1 MAMSKDCVGYP
12 VATPQHQACSQ
23 LSADFDSR
31 RQRGPRTHDVERH
44 RTTPRVRRSFPAVF
58 KVPGSI
64 MTDRSVCA
72 RFEANED
79 NAFAR
84 FDAMSFT
91 ANLGLST
98 LGTLVTSSARGGPDP
113 GQCQ

>member
-1 MAMSKDCVGYP
+1 M
-12 VATPQHQACSQ
+12 
-23 LSADFDSR
+23 
-31 RQRGPRTHDVERH
+31 
-44 RTTPRVRRSFPAVF
+44 RRSFLAVF

-98 LGTLVTSSARGGPDP
+98 WGTLVASSARGESRP
-113 GQCQ
+113 GAMPIVQQARQLLANFLLRANGQ